1 MQENVMS
8 ALFCFYWSFIKE
20 SLSENREIAIYTLT
34 NYKLGLTWKTLWIVQ
49 NCAAIL
55 QNIIWLR
62 LGRQFPLPSRFTW
75 YMCLRESSDK
85 ELGIHWFEWLG
96 DTKCLSLLT
105 DYNMF
110 WKYWEARQT
119 RLSQRSRANT
129 ARPGLIKLLLHAA
142 IMPVI
147 SPFVA

>member
-1 MQENVMS
+1 MLNVLFILE
-8 ALFCFYWSFIKE
+8 AL
-20 SLSENREIAIYTLT
+20 RH
-34 NYKLGLTWKTLWIVQ
+34 NYIMPGLLPGWTRKDIEQPRGGGGIRADLEDAL

-55 QNIIWLR
+55 QNIIWLS

-75 YMCLRESSDK
+75 YVHVCLRESSDK

-96 DTKCLSLLT
+96 DTKWLSLLT

-129 ARPGLIKLLLHAA
+129 TRPGLIKLLLHAA

>member
-8 ALFCFYWSFIKE
+8 ALFCFYWRLIKE
-20 SLSENREIAIYTLT
+20 SLSENKEIAIYTLT
-34 NYKLGLTWKTLWIVQ
+34 NYKLGLTWKTRWIVPPS
-49 NCAAIL
+49 
-55 QNIIWLR
+55 IIWLR

-75 YMCLRESSDK
+75 YVCLWESSDK

-129 ARPGLIKLLLHAA
+129 ARPGLIKLPSHEA
-142 IMPVI
+142 IMSVI